1 MTTTEGTALPRLTA
15 PANACDTHLH
25 VYDPAY
31 PLAPTAA
38 SKPPADATAAHYLA
52 VRARLGLTRAVIVQ
66 PSVYGTDNA
75 CTLAGIAALGRE
87 VARGVAV
94 VDDQASEA
102 HLAALTAGGMRGARF
117 LMMPGGAIP
126 WDQLDRIAA
135 KVQSVGWHVQLQMDG
150 RLLHE
155 RIAQI
160 RSWPGR
166 IVIDHVGKFLE
177 PVPVDSPAFRLL
189 LELVASGRVWVK
201 LAAPYEVSKTGGPR
215 YEDVSR
221 LARALVK
228 AAPERMLWAS
238 NWPHPG
244 INPRPDAADLLDIL
258 ADWAPDEADRRRILV
273 DNTAQVYG
281 F

>member
-1 MTTTEGTALPRLTA
+1 MIATEGSAMPRLEA
-15 PANACDTHLH
+15 PPGATDTHLH
-25 VYDPAY
+25 VYDAGY
-31 PLAPTAA
+31 PLAPNAA
-38 SKPPADATAAHYLA
+38 SRPPAEATVEHYKV
-52 VRARLGLTRAVIVQ
+52 VRARLGLSRAVIVQ

-75 CTLAGIAALGRE
+75 CTLAGIKALGSAM
-87 VARGVAV
+87 ARGVAV
-94 VDDQASEA
+94 VDDQVPDEV
-102 HLAALTAGGMRGARF
+102 LEMLTAGGMRGARF
-117 LMMPGGAIP
+117 LMLPGGAIP

-135 KVQSVGWHVQLQMDG
+135 KVQAVGWHVQLQMDG
-150 RLLHE
+150 RLMHE

-189 LELVASGRVWVK
+189 LDLVDSGRVWVK
-201 LAAPYEVSKTGGPR
+201 LSAPYEVSKTGAPG

-244 INPRPDAADLLDIL
+244 MNPRPDEAHLLDIL
-258 ADWAPDEADRRRILV
+258 TDWAPDATERRKILV
-273 DNTAQVYG
+273 DNPAEVYG